1 MFVKIILHV
10 LQNWIFQY
18 IVIIKSTRNLYQN
31 SKWNW
36 NNFVLQNML
45 TETLGSSWYHYET
58 HFDLS
63 NCGSLENWFSINYMF
78 VITCLYLYIFI
89 FRYTHVDLWLHFCRF
104 SFFSLL
110 PPKINFNTR
119 RRAFVTLHAKSI
131 SWPEDYFN
139 LIIWFNFL
147 FKVQEEFNY
156 PQQAE
161 RLMIAQ

>member
-1 MFVKIILHV
+1 MHDYFININFKNIKLKNKTTLKNKILYPKVSYHHDI
-10 LQNWIFQY
+10 
-18 IVIIKSTRNLYQN
+18 IIK
-31 SKWNW
+31 
-36 NNFVLQNML
+36 F
-45 TETLGSSWYHYET
+45 
-58 HFDLS
+58 HFILS

-147 FKVQEEFNY
+147 FKVQEEFDY
-156 PQQAE
+156 LRRAE
-161 RLMIAQ
+161 RLMIAE